1 MTKNIE
7 HCCTH
12 LDMCHICRNFYP
24 LQTNRFNCDLISP
37 YLFLSNFVILSLRTQ
52 VLYSCLLGLW
62 LMMVVAGVWC
72 YDLFPL
78 PLLWSSNLSDGSCS
92 LTRSFPLALCF
103 RTLPNHFCK
112 YSSIFEVSD
121 QSWEVKL
128 GTEKFRYLIVKIS
141 FLKNEHTISRW
152 PINFFVCSLCQWMVD

>member
-12 LDMCHICRNFYP
+12 LDMCHICRNCYP
-24 LQTNRFNCDLISP
+24 LQTNLFNCDVSQLISTTT
-37 YLFLSNFVILSLRTQ
+37 YHHIWFYQTLKSFHWETQ
-52 VLYSCLLGLW
+52 VLYSALLGIW

-112 YSSIFEVSD
+112 YSSVFEVSD
-121 QSWEVKL
+121 QSWKVKL
-128 GTEKFRYLIVKIS
+128 GTEIS
-141 FLKNEHTISRW
+141 NCEDILLEKWTH
-152 PINFFVCSLCQWMVD
+152 NFQMAH